1 MKINQLPAPVLTHG
15 LVPLAHRLIQ
25 LHLFLTR
32 TEVMNEIGIT
42 SRLDQGEK
50 GIAVLWHQRLYG
62 AISYAK
68 NATKYQPSA
77 IISRSHD
84 GDLIS
89 ALVRRF
95 HFRPIRGSSSQ
106 GGKEALSAI
115 VNDLKAN
122 PLAIH
127 AADEPRGPRGVVKAG
142 LIRMAQLSG
151 AKIFPVYISFSRAWR
166 LGSWDRFLIPKP
178 LSKIRI
184 RWDQPFSIPKNL
196 TEEEFES
203 IRRQLEIHMQQSQI
217 VDDRSFG
224 WDDLLL
230 GKRPDPGEETL
241 NASRY

>member
-15 LVPLAHRLIQ
+15 LVPLAHRLI
-25 LHLFLTR
+25 LIHLFFTR
-32 TEVMNEIGIT
+32 TEVINETGIT

-50 GIAVLWHQRLYG
+50 GIAALWHQRLYG

-95 HFRPIRGSSSQ
+95 HFRPIRGSSSR

-127 AADEPRGPRGVVKAG
+127 AADGPRGPSGVVKAG

-151 AKIFPVYISFSRAWR
+151 AKIFPVYISFSRAWSVR
-166 LGSWDRFLIPKP
+166 SWDRFLIPKP
-178 LSKIRI
+178 LSKVRI
-184 RWDQPFSIPKNL
+184 RWDQPFSVPKNL
-196 TEEEFES
+196 TEEEFELL
-203 IRRQLEIHMQQSQI
+203 RRQLEIRMQQSQI

-224 WDDLLL
+224 WNNVLLK
-230 GKRPDPGEETL
+230 KRSDPGDGTL
-241 NASRY
+241 NASQY

>member
-1 MKINQLPAPVLTHG
+1 MKINQLPAPVLKHG
-15 LVPLAHRLIQ
+15 LVPLAHRLIL
-25 LHLFLTR
+25 LHLFFTR
-32 TEVMNEIGIT
+32 TEVINETGIT

-50 GIAVLWHQRLYG
+50 GIAALWHQRMYG

-89 ALVRRF
+89 ALVSRF

-115 VNDLKAN
+115 VDDLKAN

-127 AADEPRGPRGVVKAG
+127 AADGPRGPSGMVKAG

-151 AKIFPVYISFSRAWR
+151 AKIFPVYISFSRAWSLR
-166 LGSWDRFLIPKP
+166 SWDRFLIPKP

-184 RWDQPFSIPKNL
+184 RWDQPFSVPENL
-196 TEEEFES
+196 AEDEFES
-203 IRRQLEIHMQQSQI
+203 IRRQLEIHMQQNQI
-217 VDDRSFG
+217 ADDRSFG
-224 WDDLLL
+224 CEDQLL
-230 GKRPDPGEETL
+230 GSTHRSP
-241 NASRY
+241 

>member
-1 MKINQLPAPVLTHG
+1 MKINQLPAPILTHG

-25 LHLFLTR
+25 LHLFCTR
-32 TEVMNEIGIT
+32 TEVINETGIT

-50 GIAVLWHQRLYG
+50 GIAALWHQRLYG
-62 AISYAK
+62 AISYAR

-115 VNDLKAN
+115 VDDLKAN
-122 PLAIH
+122 SLAIH
-127 AADEPRGPRGVVKAG
+127 AVDGPRGPSGAVKAG

-151 AKIFPVYISFSRAWR
+151 AKIFPVYISFSDAWTLR
-166 LGSWDRFLIPKP
+166 SWDRFLIPKP

-184 RWDQPFSIPKNL
+184 RWDQPFSVPKNL

-203 IRRQLEIHMQQSQI
+203 LRRQFEIRMQQSQI

-224 WDDLLL
+224 WDNLLL

-241 NASRY
+241 NAVRY

>member
-15 LVPLAHRLIQ
+15 LVPLAHRLI
-25 LHLFLTR
+25 LIHLFFTR
-32 TEVMNEIGIT
+32 TEVINETGIT

-50 GIAVLWHQRLYG
+50 GIAALWHQRLYG

-95 HFRPIRGSSSQ
+95 HFRPIRGSSSR

-127 AADEPRGPRGVVKAG
+127 AADGPRGPSGVVKAG

-151 AKIFPVYISFSRAWR
+151 AKIFPVYISFSRAWSVR
-166 LGSWDRFLIPKP
+166 SWDRFLIPKP
-178 LSKIRI
+178 LSKVRI
-184 RWDQPFSIPKNL
+184 RWDQPFSVPKNL
-196 TEEEFES
+196 TEEEFELL
-203 IRRQLEIHMQQSQI
+203 RLQLEIRMQQSQI

-224 WDDLLL
+224 WNNVLLK
-230 GKRPDPGEETL
+230 KRSDPGDGTL
-241 NASRY
+241 NASQY

>member
-1 MKINQLPAPVLTHG
+1 MRSATSRKVPSSIRAQLPLDA
-15 LVPLAHRLIQ
+15 RKK
-25 LHLFLTR
+25 R
-32 TEVMNEIGIT
+32 
-42 SRLDQGEK
+42 SRLEL
-50 GIAVLWHQRLYG
+50 AALVFR
-62 AISYAK
+62 
-68 NATKYQPSA
+68 NPPSCGFSPSCP
-77 IISRSHD
+77 IEV
-84 GDLIS
+84 S
-89 ALVRRF
+89 ALHVRRF
-95 HFRPIRGSSSQ
+95 DFRPIRGSSSQ

-115 VNDLKAN
+115 VDDLKGN
-122 PLAIH
+122 SLAIH
-127 AADEPRGPRGVVKAG
+127 AVDGPRGPSGVFKAG

-151 AKIFPVYISFSRAWR
+151 AKFFPVYISFSRAWR

>member
-25 LHLFLTR
+25 LHLFFTR
-32 TEVMNEIGIT
+32 TEVINETGIT

-50 GIAVLWHQRLYG
+50 GIAALWHQRMYG

-68 NATKYQPSA
+68 DATQYQPSA

-89 ALVRRF
+89 ALVHRF

-115 VNDLKAN
+115 VDDLKVN

-127 AADEPRGPRGVVKAG
+127 AVDGPRGPSGMVKAG

-151 AKIFPVYISFSRAWR
+151 AKIFPVYISFSRAWSLR
-166 LGSWDRFLIPKP
+166 SWDRFLIPKP

-184 RWDQPFSIPKNL
+184 RWDQPFSVPKNL

-217 VDDRSFG
+217 ADDQLFG
-224 WDDLLL
+224 WDNLLL
-230 GKRPDPGEETL
+230 GKRPDPGDGT
-241 NASRY
+241 RP